1 MTAIRTLIVDDETAV
16 RRLHERMLAGVDG
29 FEVVATAGS
38 GEEALDVAANMD
50 FDLVL
55 LDVHLPDFS
64 GVEVLRRLRLL
75 LNDAFDAIVISSA
88 NDRLSVAQLAT
99 ASISDYLV
107 KPFSR
112 ANFEARLTN
121 YRDTRVPSPAK
132 HATGTPTSPL
142 RQQDIDG
149 MLARRALGTPAATID
164 RSGAQ
169 ATHPQTGRG
178 RPLPKGLSEP
188 TVKLVLAH
196 LRPEW
201 QSALEVAEVC
211 GLSRVTARRYL
222 DHLCARGL
230 AQVEPVYGKRG
241 RPELRYRR
249 SA

>member
-38 GEEALDVAANMD
+38 GQEALEVAASTEI
-50 FDLVL
+50 DLVL

-64 GVEVLRRLRLL
+64 GVEVLRRLRQLL
-75 LNDAFDAIVISSA
+75 GDSFDAVIISSA

-99 ASISDYLV
+99 ASIADYLV
-107 KPFSR
+107 KPFSK
-112 ANFEARLTN
+112 ANFEARLVN
-121 YRDTRVPSPAK
+121 YRDTRVAAPKPDA
-132 HATGTPTSPL
+132 AAPQTAPL

-149 MLARRALGTPAATID
+149 LLARRGGGPALSADRAGALGPPSPTT
-164 RSGAQ
+164 
-169 ATHPQTGRG
+169 RG

-188 TVKLVLAH
+188 TIKLVLAH
-196 LRPEW
+196 LGSEW
-201 QSALEVAEVC
+201 QSALDVAEGC

-230 AQVEPVYGKRG
+230 AVLEPVYGKRG

-249 SA
+249 AS

>member
-29 FEVVATAGS
+29 FEVVATAGT
-38 GEEALDVAANMD
+38 GEEALEVAASMD
-50 FDLVL
+50 IDLVL

-75 LNDAFDAIVISSA
+75 LDNAFDAIIISSA

-112 ANFEARLTN
+112 ANFEARLAN
-121 YRDTRVPSPAK
+121 YRDTRVASPKKPAD
-132 HATGTPTSPL
+132 GTPTSPL

-149 MLARRALGTPAATID
+149 MLARRGTGAPSQPLD
-164 RSGAQ
+164 RPGTQSIQ
-169 ATHPQTGRG
+169 VPPGRG

-188 TVKLVLAH
+188 TIKLVASQLGA
-196 LRPEW
+196 EW
-201 QSALEVAEVC
+201 QSALDVAEVC

-230 AQVEPVYGKRG
+230 ADVEPVYGKRG

>member
-1 MTAIRTLIVDDETAV
+1 MTTIRTLIVDDETAV

-29 FEVVATAGS
+29 FEVVAVAGT
-38 GEEALDVAANMD
+38 GEEALEVAASTD
-50 FDLVL
+50 IDLVL

-64 GVEVLRRLRLL
+64 GVEVLRRLRHLL
-75 LNDAFDAIVISSA
+75 GDSFDAIIISSA

-107 KPFSR
+107 KPFSK
-112 ANFEARLTN
+112 ANFEARLAN
-121 YRDTRVPSPAK
+121 YRDTRTVAPHRAPSPAQ
-132 HATGTPTSPL
+132 TSPL

-149 MLARRALGTPAATID
+149 MLARRA
-164 RSGAQ
+164 GAQ
-169 ATHPQTGRG
+169 ATGGDRQGAQAPPPGRS

-188 TVKLVLAH
+188 TITLVASQLH
-196 LRPEW
+196 PEW
-201 QSALEVAEVC
+201 QSALEVAERC

-230 AQVEPVYGKRG
+230 AQVEPVYGRRG

-249 SA
+249 QD

>member
-38 GEEALDVAANMD
+38 GQEALEVAASTEI
-50 FDLVL
+50 DLVL

-64 GVEVLRRLRLL
+64 GVEVLRRLRQLL
-75 LNDAFDAIVISSA
+75 GDSFDAVIISSA

-99 ASISDYLV
+99 ASIADYLV
-107 KPFSR
+107 KPFSK
-112 ANFEARLTN
+112 ANFEARLVN
-121 YRDTRVPSPAK
+121 YRDTRVAAPKPESTAPQTA
-132 HATGTPTSPL
+132 PL

-149 MLARRALGTPAATID
+149 LLARRGGPAASAD
-164 RSGAQ
+164 RAGAQ
-169 ATHPQTGRG
+169 GLPSPTTRG

-188 TVKLVLAH
+188 TIKLVLSH
-196 LRPEW
+196 LGSEW
-201 QSALEVAEVC
+201 QSALEVAEAC

-222 DHLCARGL
+222 DHLCGRGL
-230 AQVEPVYGKRG
+230 ALLEPVYGKRG

-249 SA
+249 AS

>member
-1 MTAIRTLIVDDETAV
+1 MTPIRTLIVDDETAV

-38 GEEALDVAANMD
+38 GAEALEVAASVD
-50 FDLVL
+50 LDLVL

-75 LNDAFDAIVISSA
+75 LGDAFDAIVISSA

-99 ASISDYLV
+99 ATISDYLV

-112 ANFEARLTN
+112 ANFEARLEN
-121 YRDTRVPSPAK
+121 YRDTRGPA
-132 HATGTPTSPL
+132 AASAAQTPTAPL

-149 MLARRALGTPAATID
+149 LLARRGSPTAGERPST
-164 RSGAQ
+164 Q
-169 ATHPQTGRG
+169 AIPTTAGRG

-188 TVKLVLAH
+188 TIKLVLSQ
-196 LRPEW
+196 LGGEW
-201 QSALEVAEVC
+201 QSALEVAEQC

-230 AQVEPVYGKRG
+230 AEVEPVYGRRG

-249 SA
+249 SG